1 MGNPW
6 EVMHKILN
14 GQPGEPMP
22 GLRALPDAER
32 IIVDIMAH
40 TQTLPKKK

>member
-14 GQPGEPMP
+14 GQPAENMP
-22 GLRALPDAER
+22 GLRALDPQITEDILAY
-32 IIVDIMAH
+32 IVS
-40 TQTLPKKK
+40 LPTE